1 MAGISAGRPT
11 PFRGRSYL
19 DSGIGLDLAE
29 KAVQKPD
36 IALWILHV
44 GHVRAA
50 RQDHRT
56 GPGDALSDRPVDRRR
71 RLVVLARGDE
81 RRHSDLPETLGDVP
95 LAQRAGDV
103 EFAWPVH
110 RPVDEPVPLDEVER
124 AQHILGPLVQ
134 TADVPLVEDQ
144 AGVLVLLQ
152 IGRPRLLVPAQR
164 LLHIFREL
172 GAETTLLGDP
182 LRNARR
188 RARQDEARKAGRLR
202 ERVLHG
208 EHPAPRAPE
217 EVDPVEPE
225 LAPDGADLVHEQLDR
240 VEGRIL
246 GEIGLP
252 AAELV
257 VEDRAPARPGERLER
272 LEVVMRRTRP
282 AVEEPARGASLSP
295 PRRRRR
301 GTRPRGRKRAASPR
315 PRSRVG
321 NGLRAHFE
329 VKHGPLGPA
338 GRCDASSS
346 VAPIAWLWALPAS
359 YPRSRPSGPID
370 A

>member
-1 MAGISAGRPT
+1 MYRLRISLRSAASMAGISAGRPT

-172 GAETTLLGDP
+172 GAETTRLGDP

-282 AVEEPARGASLSP
+282 AVEEQHGELPSLLRVADDAVPDLVAAKGQPPLDRAHEWGTGLELISKLSTGRLAPLDGAMRRPQSP
-295 PRRRRR
+295 P
-301 GTRPRGRKRAASPR
+301 
-315 PRSRVG
+315 
-321 NGLRAHFE
+321 
-329 VKHGPLGPA
+329 
-338 GRCDASSS
+338 
-346 VAPIAWLWALPAS
+346 
-359 YPRSRPSGPID
+359 
-370 A
+370 